1 MVSFLLKFIPKFL
14 VVLEKKFT
22 FALGKIIKNLAMNKS
37 LRPWIV
43 ITFGIA
49 MFINSHI
56 SDNLLC
62 LNYLYGGIKYTILV
76 LLFVLCYYGIKQTI
90 EKSIIISF
98 LTWTVLNVLSYC
110 AMIDR
115 SQKNE
120 RFTTPPCKVTCYS
133 KRTGKSASSGIVY
146 IYKGEKQFLRYTN
159 KQLDSLDNAGVKNWG
174 DIIELRLTLS
184 KVCESIYYV
193 NDFSV
198 KIKK

>member
-1 MVSFLLKFIPKFL
+1 MVLGNL
-14 VVLEKKFT
+14 FT
-22 FALGKIIKNLAMNKS
+22 FAFGKIIKNLAMNKS

-43 ITFGIA
+43 VTFGIA
-49 MFINSHI
+49 MFTNSHI

-120 RFTTPPCKVTCYS
+120 CFTTPPCKV
-133 KRTGKSASSGIVY
+133 KSYVKKTSRSSSYVVY
-146 IYKGEKQFLRYTN
+146 FYQGEKQFLRYTN

-184 KVCESIYYV
+184 KVCESIYYI

>member
-1 MVSFLLKFIPKFL
+1 
-14 VVLEKKFT
+14 
-22 FALGKIIKNLAMNKS
+22 
-37 LRPWIV
+37 
-43 ITFGIA
+43 
-49 MFINSHI
+49 
-56 SDNLLC
+56 
-62 LNYLYGGIKYTILV
+62 
-76 LLFVLCYYGIKQTI
+76 
-90 EKSIIISF
+90 
-98 LTWTVLNVLSYC
+98 
-110 AMIDR
+110 MIDR

-120 RFTTPPCKVTCYS
+120 CFTTPPCKVTCYS

-146 IYKGEKQFLRYTN
+146 IYNGEKQFLRYTN